1 MAYILGQTKGKIGTG
16 GSVTV
21 NLPTHA
27 VDDVVFVLVSG
38 LNNNPHTGP
47 GGSWQTHTMSD
58 PGSADTVLY
67 YQRVVT
73 APLSDP
79 SITWSGTAF
88 DAGTLAFVVRGADVS
103 TATSC
108 IDTSSESASGSAWS
122 VTTPALTLTD
132 SNQLIVLLTA
142 TERATEA
149 SFLGAGQGTEVAYFR
164 EGTDF
169 CIGVSYIYD
178 QNTTSD
184 TYTAYT
190 NHTSTGGIG
199 IYAIAIKDNGNG
211 DVKGYAKAGTA
222 ADLVYF
228 NIGDQGEAVTGQ
240 VDVTAVSFTPQITSI
255 TSNESSVAQT
265 AVNDSFTN
273 GSALARLFTEDIG
286 YGLQSN
292 SIEIPDLIIR
302 GIEFTSTVDLSN
314 TKLSITCAAQG
325 KHTDSLDN
333 LGRLIGFGDNTNA
346 SLFEYEGGDAAV
358 KTSQGVQ
365 TYVIDTSATGYEID
379 TFGAGSLNW
388 AAVKHVIHGWK
399 PSAYSGQYVYVGA
412 LYNLGVMEML
422 GGSTTFP
429 CSFVDAAAAVSAGA
443 LNTISNQIGQ
453 SGSQFFSVQDIAI
466 GDGADDIYWNSQYES
481 IEFPPAYNYS
491 NGVVQVQADAG
502 AYELSINVTA
512 GSTVTLDTT
521 TINMGN
527 YHGFTIKATTS
538 TSASYSF
545 AGATILNA
553 DPTLNDIGA
562 AISNLTFSGCKE
574 IVKNA
579 CDLSG
584 GGCVL
589 DACVDTYCVTVTTQ
603 AEFEDLKNVSFTNND
618 YSIRITGNHGG
629 ATWSLAGATVSGG
642 TGSYDIRYEGTGTL
656 TVEADSGSG
665 WTQVRAEATV
675 GTLTISAP
683 TLSLTVNSS
692 EASSDIKIFDTNTQ
706 TIEASTTGTTVN
718 TTATGTYDWTVQ
730 KAGFLP
736 QRGTGVALSGSS
748 VTVDVTLVADPVYS
762 SSHGLMFTTD
772 YSYNASTRVMTIV
785 ANQEG
790 RDLYSA
796 LIDDFIS
803 ETSLRNCPF
812 PLVAVGPDRIDFAAV
827 GYYNTA
833 TTVGATIDSGDIQF
847 WKGAGMEWEHDTTG
861 NPTKKFYSIKSANT
875 LQTGSVV
882 GYTQVNN
889 GTASAAT
896 LVSDKVNEVIQ
907 FFEDTNGDGTPD
919 YNYTGHLLF
928 KGFKTGY
935 YQARWDVINDSGVS
949 TLEPYEYTINLLQ
962 DAIAGTTGD
971 QSITITTLTD
981 HTSSPKVVGSKNF
994 DYELVDPGT
1003 NTAENL
1009 LSQFNY
1015 DVFNA
1020 VNTSIS
1026 GTLYTSYKAFD
1037 LPDLII
1043 EAGANYETERGYF
1056 EGDGAVTDLSGVY
1069 LSRSAA
1075 DHPNISRFQSNDG
1088 TYYVPAVVSNIN
1100 VSGMPTAGA
1109 NIRLQIH
1116 NETAKT
1122 ASTWAATTAYSLG
1135 DKVLRSTGLGTEQT
1149 AGLYMVCTTAGT
1161 SGGGEPTWDTVVGN
1175 TTADGTVTW
1184 TTYAILFY
1192 DADPASASY
1201 ADSYTDGE
1209 EFIDGDTWRVRFAE
1223 MNGATS
1229 FKTYEN
1235 TGLVGST
1242 GFSVVVSVTADS
1254 VYATNAI
1261 DGSSTTVTNKFTAD
1275 FTNNEIDL
1283 DTNTDFKGTEAYAY
1297 YCYELTE
1304 SNGMYTIWG
1313 AMTALDESNY
1323 RNEVS
1328 IFSIF
1333 LDETAGFVKQT
1344 DSVRLFRSD
1353 GTRPARDPTTGGNGV
1368 EVNWRNPVYGYDAGG
1383 GGFTAS
1389 DRATLDAAATQASV
1403 NTIDS
1408 NVDAILLDT
1417 ADMQPKL
1424 GTPASDISAD
1434 IAAVKAETALI
1445 VADTNELQG
1454 DWVDGGR
1461 LDLILDA
1468 RASQSSVDGLND
1480 ISAADVNA
1488 QCDTAISDASL
1499 ATAAS
1504 VATVDSNVDAIKAKT
1519 DQLTFTKANEL
1530 DTNIQ
1535 SVNDVTVT
1543 GTGADG
1549 DEWGS

>member
-1 MAYILGQTKGKIGTG
+1 MAYVVNKSVQQGVGSSSSFVVDLPSHQQNDLILIFVDTVFNTFSAPTGYTEDASDGNLKVFGRYETGTPA
-16 GSVTV
+16 ST
-21 NLPTHA
+21 A
-27 VDDVVFVLVSG
+27 
-38 LNNNPHTGP
+38 
-47 GGSWQTHTMSD
+47 TMSGTD
-58 PGSADTVLY
+58 
-67 YQRVVT
+67 T
-73 APLSDP
+73 APAAAVVVV
-79 SITWSGTAF
+79 I
-88 DAGTLAFVVRGADVS
+88 VRGAASTSYVS
-103 TATSC
+103 ATASRA
-108 IDTSSESASGSAWS
+108 SSSGATLINPA
-122 VTTPALTLTD
+122 VTPTD
-132 SNQLIVLLTA
+132 SDTIVFSAIALPESQYNYISRGKMIHVGTINRSFNA
-142 TERATEA
+142 ACGVGYTQHRPA
-149 SFLGAGQGTEVAYFR
+149 S
-164 EGTDF
+164 
-169 CIGVSYIYD
+169 
-178 QNTTSD
+178 
-184 TYTAYT
+184 
-190 NHTSTGGIG
+190 TSTGTFEFIPGG
-199 IYAIAIKDNGNG
+199 YSGSHNPDGFTIAIKDAGSG
-211 DVKGYAKAGTA
+211 DIGTYY
-222 ADLVYF
+222 D
-228 NIGDQGEAVTGQ
+228 
-240 VDVTAVSFTPQITSI
+240 
-255 TSNESSVAQT
+255 
-265 AVNDSFTN
+265 N
-273 GSALARLFTEDIG
+273 GSESDYPAEMLHRSGDDF
-286 YGLQSN
+286 
-292 SIEIPDLIIR
+292 
-302 GIEFTSTVDLSN
+302 LS
-314 TKLSITCAAQG
+314 
-325 KHTDSLDN
+325 
-333 LGRLIGFGDNTNA
+333 
-346 SLFEYEGGDAAV
+346 
-358 KTSQGVQ
+358 
-365 TYVIDTSATGYEID
+365 
-379 TFGAGSLNW
+379 
-388 AAVKHVIHGWK
+388 
-399 PSAYSGQYVYVGA
+399 GA
-412 LYNLGVMEML
+412 LSTTAWDPTGIISTINSVTTYLGNL
-422 GGSTTFP
+422 GGSAAQSSFFDVGDYESTSSANNNKIAMDGSQLATTKDLTNELVLFTHYYTSEGYEDNGTPASTFTVSDGTNARTWAIGGADATPNMSRGIFP
-429 CSFVDAAAAVSAGA
+429 TLIDMAEASYKLEDVGTFDVTTASHLAVGAYQVGTFRIQTFSPIYKMQTMKVLGGSANTVSDFDKLREIADANGYFSVQAQGGQTVGQFYVMHNIQVGNSGTDDVYWDSSNQSVEYPSAPDLTSTPVRPQAMIGTASLSFTVDAGTGKTVI
-443 LNTISNQIGQ
+443 ISNQVFNMGDYHEFKLISGGN
-453 SGSQFFSVQDIAI
+453 SGS
-466 GDGADDIYWNSQYES
+466 
-481 IEFPPAYNYS
+481 S
-491 NGVVQVQADAG
+491 N
-502 AYELSINVTA
+502 L
-512 GSTVTLDTT
+512 
-521 TINMGN
+521 
-527 YHGFTIKATTS
+527 
-538 TSASYSF
+538 
-545 AGATILNA
+545 ILNA
-553 DPTLNDIGA
+553 TPTVGGMDNALAGY
-562 AISNLTFSGCKE
+562 TFSGCKE
-574 IVKNA
+574 ITVQSGM
-579 CDLSG
+579 DMSG
-584 GGCVL
+584 GCTI
-589 DACVDTYCVTVTTQ
+589 DSCVDTYAITVTSQTELEALQ
-603 AEFEDLKNVSFTNND
+603 NCDFTDNN

-665 WTQVRAEATV
+665 WTQVRAEATA

-692 EASSDIKIFDTNTQ
+692 ESSSDIKIFDTNTQ

-736 QRGTGVALSGSS
+736 QRGTGVVLGGSS
-748 VTVDVTLVADPVYS
+748 VTVDVTLVADPVYT
-762 SSHGLMFTTD
+762 SSHGLTFTTD

-833 TTVGATIDSGDIQF
+833 TTIGATIDSGDIQF

-907 FFEDTNGDGTPD
+907 FFEDTDGNGTPD

-962 DAIAGTTGD
+962 DAIAGATGD

-981 HTSSPKVVGSKNF
+981 HTSTPKVVGGKNF

-1009 LSQFNY
+1009 LAQFNY
-1015 DVFNA
+1015 DVFNT

-1075 DHPNISRFQSNDG
+1075 DHPNITRFQSNDG
-1088 TYYVPAVVSNIN
+1088 TYYVPAVLSNIN

-1122 ASTWAATTAYSLG
+1122 ASAWAGTTAYSLG

-1161 SGGGEPTWDTVVGN
+1161 SGGSEPTWDTVVGN

-1209 EFIDGDTWRVRFAE
+1209 EFIDGDTWRLRFAE

-1261 DGSSTTVTNKFTAD
+1261 DGSSTTVTNKFTSD

-1328 IFSIF
+1328 IFSIY

-1353 GTRPARDPTTGGNGV
+1353 GSRPARDPTTGGNGI

-1488 QCDTAISDASL
+1488 QCDTAISDAAL

-1530 DTNIQ
+1530 DANIQ

-1549 DEWGS
+1549 DEWGA